1 MAFIRI
7 TQPPNV
13 TPETYDKVNAEL
25 GVDGNPPPGLLLHCA
40 GETDGKWQIVDVWES
55 QEQARGF
62 YEGRLPA
69 AISSTLT
76 TPICVSR
83 IACTRIGR
91 FSPARAS
98 SWASRRST

>member
-25 GVDGNPPPGLLLHCA
+25 GVNGNPPPGLLLHCA

-69 AISSTLT
+69 AIEKVMGMVA
-76 TPICVSR
+76 P
-83 IACTRIGR
+83 G
-91 FSPARAS
+91 PAAVDGIRA
-98 SWASRRST
+98 ASGGQALIS